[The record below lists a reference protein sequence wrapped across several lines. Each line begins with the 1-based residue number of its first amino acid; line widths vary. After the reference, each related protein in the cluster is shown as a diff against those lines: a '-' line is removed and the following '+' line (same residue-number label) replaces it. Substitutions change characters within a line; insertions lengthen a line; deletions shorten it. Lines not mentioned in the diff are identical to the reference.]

1 MMRYKKHM
9 ISVVMDGIRDA
20 DMLAGYAEDARDEG
34 EHNHA
39 AWFARRA
46 KERMAELRRD
56 WNDVSDDLKI
66 REHEDEIAGLL
77 ACHIDKDI
85 ERVAHR
91 IEKV

>member
-1 MMRYKKHM
+1 MKYKKHM

-20 DMLAGYAEDARDEG
+20 DMLAGFAEDARDEG

-39 AWFARRA
+39 AWFARHA
-46 KERMAELRRD
+46 KERLAELRRD
-56 WNDVSDDLKI
+56 WNDVRDDLKI
-66 REHEDEIAGLL
+66 REHEDEIAGML

-85 ERVAHR
+85 ERVERR